1 MDLTAMNR
9 TTGNTIAQ
17 IIEPLRLEKYGK
29 ERVYFGLG
37 DYQGRRFIIQF
48 PVYFSEI
55 PALIPVI
62 NRPVNA
68 THVKEIKDYI
78 ISHIQSKK
86 AWILGSLTVNVNKND
101 ISYQSIG
108 SHLYVVRIP
117 NSTAMQVTDG
127 QHRIRAIAELMALDE
142 YRSLIA
148 EEQIPLMLV
157 LDSNP
162 KQAALDFRDMALG
175 QSLPEAMLVAFN
187 SEGRDAI
194 AQAVARKVHLFRNST
209 EWFKSSPGTG
219 TKNIYALNYIAGLV
233 GCAKAG
239 DANAQLVEY
248 DTPESIDEV
257 ATTLSEWLNDFFSY
271 CPCTAGLVDRCEL
284 TVADVAHFKS
294 NSILALNIG
303 LEILGHLI
311 HREPATSVQLATQ
324 IDWSKTSPLWRNLIT
339 SPESSAGKVRV
350 KAHSGASLTE
360 VVDIAIA
367 HLQMRSLWKS

>member
-1 MDLTAMNR
+1 MNR

-17 IIEPLRLEKYGK
+17 IIEPLRLETYGK

-37 DYQGRRFIIQF
+37 DYQGRRLIIQF

-55 PALIPVI
+55 PALIPTVI

-68 THVKEIKDYI
+68 THVQEIKNYI
-78 ISHIQSKK
+78 ISRIQSKK
-86 AWILGSLTVNVNKND
+86 AWILGSLTVNVDSSD
-101 ISYQSIG
+101 IYYQSIG
-108 SHLYVVRIP
+108 SHLYIVKIP
-117 NSTAMQVTDG
+117 NGTAMQVTDG
-127 QHRIRAIAELMALDE
+127 QHRIRAIAELMASDE

-148 EEQIPLMLV
+148 EEQIPLALV

-175 QSLPEAMLVAFN
+175 QSLSEAMLVAFN
-187 SEGRDAI
+187 SVGRDAI

-209 EWFKSSPGTG
+209 EWFKASPGTG

-257 ATTLSEWLNDFFSY
+257 ATELSEWLNDFFSH
-271 CPCTAGLVDRCEL
+271 CPCTAMLVKSEEL
-284 TVADVAHFKS
+284 TVADVDCFKRS
-294 NSILALNIG
+294 SLLALSVG
-303 LEILGHLI
+303 LEILGHHY
-311 HREPATSVQLATQ
+311 HRSPATSVELATQ
-324 IDWSKTSPLWRNLIT
+324 VDWSRTNDWWRNLIV
-339 SPESSAGKVRV
+339 SDEKHAGKVRV
-350 KAHSGASLTE
+350 KAASSASASE
-360 VVDIAIA
+360 VADIAIA
-367 HLQMRSLWKS
+367 HLQR